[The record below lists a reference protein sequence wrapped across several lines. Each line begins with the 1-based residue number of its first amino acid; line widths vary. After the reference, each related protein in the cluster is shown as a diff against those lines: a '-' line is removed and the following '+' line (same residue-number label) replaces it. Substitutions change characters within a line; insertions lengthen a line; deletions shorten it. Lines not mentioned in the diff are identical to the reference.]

1 MAIAVI
7 ALSMWMLLDPDFQE
21 WVYMLEVPQFYA
33 GIYVLLICGIV
44 VMLVCILGCLG
55 ALMEQTGKLKIVS
68 STKGER
74 DPGEHRERVC
84 VCLQIVPFDL
94 TLGVFALQRTGW
106 KTFHRISSCD
116 LSGAR
121 VFTTS

>member
-33 GIYVLLICGIV
+33 GIYVLLLCGIV
-44 VMLVCILGCLG
+44 VLLVCILGCLG

-68 STKGER
+68 
-74 DPGEHRERVC
+74 REANSASK
-84 VCLQIVPFDL
+84 LLPL
-94 TLGVFALQRTGW
+94 
-106 KTFHRISSCD
+106 IS
-116 LSGAR
+116 L
-121 VFTTS
+121 

>member
-68 STKGER
+68 STREQERER
-74 DPGEHRERVC
+74 DPGRAEGTC
-84 VCLQIVPFDL
+84 VCACASKLFPL
-94 TLGVFALQRTGW
+94 
-106 KTFHRISSCD
+106 IS
-116 LSGAR
+116 L
-121 VFTTS
+121 